1 MDECEPRTTGS
12 VNSPAIDATE
22 DAGSRRPARSSDTRF
37 ILKRA
42 LSPRALEIVA
52 AARTL
57 LEEEGP
63 DALSMRRIAHR
74 LGIKASS
81 IYKHLPDKQACEN
94 ALISAGFEEQAV
106 LFESVVEEADDPVTA
121 LATAYRDW
129 AHRHRHLYRLMTE
142 RTLDRDNLIPGAEN
156 RAALPL
162 LEAFRGDIDLAR
174 AAWAFA
180 HGMTILE
187 LDQRFPSNADLD
199 AAWAV
204 GIAALRSRR
213 ASAA

>member
-1 MDECEPRTTGS
+1 MADSAP
-12 VNSPAIDATE
+12 NP
-22 DAGSRRPARSSDTRF
+22 
-37 ILKRA
+37 

-63 DALSMRRIAHR
+63 DALSMRRIADS

-94 ALISAGFEEQAV
+94 ALISEGFEEQAL
-106 LFESVVEEADDPVTA
+106 LFESAVEKAADPVTA
-121 LATAYRDW
+121 LAVAYRDF
-129 AHRHRHLYRLMTE
+129 AHRHPHLYRLMTE
-142 RTLDRDNLIPGAEN
+142 RALDREKLVPGAES
-156 RAALPL
+156 RAARPIV
-162 LEAFRGDIDLAR
+162 EAFAGDIDLAR
-174 AAWAFA
+174 AAWSFA

-187 LDQRFPSNADLD
+187 LNDRFPPGADLD

-213 ASAA
+213 ASVA

>member
-1 MDECEPRTTGS
+1 MASSAP
-12 VNSPAIDATE
+12 SP
-22 DAGSRRPARSSDTRF
+22 
-37 ILKRA
+37 

-57 LEEEGP
+57 LDEEGI
-63 DALSMRRIAHR
+63 DALSMRRIADR

-94 ALISAGFEEQAV
+94 ALISEGFEEQAV
-106 LFESVVEEADDPVTA
+106 LFESAVENADDPITA
-121 LATAYRDW
+121 LVAAYRGF
-129 AHRHRHLYRLMTE
+129 ARSQPNLYRLMTE
-142 RTLDRDNLIPGAEN
+142 RALDRENLAPGAES
-156 RAALPL
+156 RAARPVV
-162 LEAFRGDIDLAR
+162 EAFGGDVDLAR

-187 LDQRFPSNADLD
+187 LNDRFPPSADLD

-213 ASAA
+213 ASVA

>member
-1 MDECEPRTTGS
+1 M
-12 VNSPAIDATE
+12 A
-22 DAGSRRPARSSDTRF
+22 SSAPNT
-37 ILKRA
+37 LT
-42 LSPRALEIVA
+42 PRALEIVA
-52 AARTL
+52 AARRL

-63 DALSMRRIAHR
+63 DALSMRRIADS

-94 ALISAGFEEQAV
+94 ALISAGFGEQAV
-106 LFESVVEEADDPVTA
+106 LFESAVASADDPIAA
-121 LATAYRDW
+121 LAVAYRDF
-129 AHRHRHLYRLMTE
+129 AHRHPHLYRLMTE
-142 RTLDRDNLIPGAEN
+142 RPLDRDNLAPGAEN
-156 RAALPL
+156 RAALPVV
-162 LEAFRGDIDLAR
+162 EAFGGDIDVAR

-187 LDQRFPSNADLD
+187 LNDRFPPGADLD

-213 ASAA
+213 ASVA